1 MLCNSVDVTLTSKQ
15 ISILIDLVREKGSR
29 LIELKKE
36 AKIRLDDNEL
46 KEYIEEELDAYV
58 GLYANLV
65 NIEGG
70 FIQLK

>member
-1 MLCNSVDVTLTSKQ
+1 MVCNSVDVTLTSKQ

-65 NIEGG
+65 NIEGVN
-70 FIQLK
+70 